1 MKQGTPVITLVIL
14 ALAAALAVYFGFY
27 VFDTFN
33 DPFTTTL
40 VYPYTEVD
48 SAEADGMLV
57 RDEVVLPAQSGIV
70 EVTRS
75 EGEKVGVGQTVA
87 MVYRD
92 SQAQTDQTQLE
103 QLATE
108 IRLLEQAASGAGGTE
123 SAAKLDEEILQGVAQ
138 LRASTALGDFNR
150 LEEQVLTIKSSVLK
164 RGYTYGDGLTADSL
178 SQRLS
183 ELRQQYNAL
192 RSQTSSA
199 TTRVTADRSGTF
211 SSLVDGYEGQLTPQ
225 TVFSLT
231 PGALEELMGRP
242 VSEGGGL
249 GKLILGY
256 EWYFAAILS
265 EETAQ
270 RLREGDTATLRFT
283 GDFSQDVEMTVEQVG
298 AAEEGRAVVV
308 FSCDEYLSSTT
319 LLRRQ
324 TAELVFDSWT
334 GLRLPKEALRL
345 EKYTYTDPDTSQE
358 REATRLG
365 VYVLVSGRTEF
376 KEVEVVTEGSDYYVV
391 QPTDADSSA
400 LRAGDEVIVKGV
412 GLYDG
417 QLLEY

>member
-164 RGYTYGDGLTADSL
+164 RGYT
-178 SQRLS
+178 
-183 ELRQQYNAL
+183 
-192 RSQTSSA
+192 
-199 TTRVTADRSGTF
+199 
-211 SSLVDGYEGQLTPQ
+211 
-225 TVFSLT
+225 
-231 PGALEELMGRP
+231 
-242 VSEGGGL
+242 
-249 GKLILGY
+249 
-256 EWYFAAILS
+256 
-265 EETAQ
+265 
-270 RLREGDTATLRFT
+270 
-283 GDFSQDVEMTVEQVG
+283 
-298 AAEEGRAVVV
+298 
-308 FSCDEYLSSTT
+308 
-319 LLRRQ
+319 
-324 TAELVFDSWT
+324 
-334 GLRLPKEALRL
+334 
-345 EKYTYTDPDTSQE
+345 
-358 REATRLG
+358 
-365 VYVLVSGRTEF
+365 
-376 KEVEVVTEGSDYYVV
+376 
-391 QPTDADSSA
+391 
-400 LRAGDEVIVKGV
+400 
-412 GLYDG
+412 
-417 QLLEY
+417 